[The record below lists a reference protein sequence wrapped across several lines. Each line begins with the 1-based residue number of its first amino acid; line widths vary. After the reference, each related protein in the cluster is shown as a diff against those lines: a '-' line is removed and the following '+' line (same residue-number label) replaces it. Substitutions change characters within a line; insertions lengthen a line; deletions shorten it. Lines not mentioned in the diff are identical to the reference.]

1 MKTFRS
7 ITVEKCSIC
16 GEDFDVINLDTVF
29 TGRTQYICQ
38 KCRNNGNR
46 QIDARQKDWRRSSR
60 GKAVI
65 EHCKKNK

>member
-1 MKTFRS
+1 MRNLRPIEVK
-7 ITVEKCSIC
+7 KCSIC

-29 TGRTQYICQ
+29 TERKHYICQ

-46 QIDARQKDWRRSSR
+46 QIDARQKDWRKSSR